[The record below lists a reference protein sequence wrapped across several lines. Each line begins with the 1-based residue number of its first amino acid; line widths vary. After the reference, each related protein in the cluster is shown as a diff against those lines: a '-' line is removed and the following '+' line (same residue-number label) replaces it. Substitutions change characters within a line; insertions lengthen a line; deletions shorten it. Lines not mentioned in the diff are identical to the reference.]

1 MPTIHRKSL
10 SESLPSF
17 VQPVAVQ
24 CQETQMVVVVYRDLF
39 GTGQLIQADDFS
51 LGPQGCYHT
60 STGASDKL
68 VVFEVGLHACSS
80 KVQTTS
86 DSLIYHTSLY
96 YNPSFAS
103 NSITVGNSPIVIPI
117 ECHYPRKEN
126 VSSRAIKPTRIPF
139 NSTVSA
145 GDKLLFSLRLMNDNW
160 SAERTS
166 TGYRLGDILHIQ
178 ADVYGGNH
186 VPLRLFVDSCVA
198 TQEPGKDSTPKYAI
212 IDFHGCLVD
221 GRIYGASSAFR
232 MPRSQQET
240 LQFTVEAF
248 RFAGDTKNTIYVTCH
263 LKVTA
268 ADEEPDLLN
277 KACSF
282 NNQRNSWLPVEGSK
296 DICSCCEMGNCPSP
310 RGWSNAVNPSNSA
323 STREKKLM
331 FSRPEEMVDD
341 LVVGPLSI
349 FDVDQEHQ
357 KDQMEAKGIP
367 TVIEVEADSAIGPQ
381 FILQTDKELSELL
394 VSETVT
400 SNDMMLD
407 ETYEN
412 GFMDAKMSTGTD
424 ESSGDLTILGKGTK
438 MPLQGRTSEKQSF
451 QENFMAI
458 AAGTLMHVL
467 LRYIF

>member
-1 MPTIHRKSL
+1 
-10 SESLPSF
+10 
-17 VQPVAVQ
+17 
-24 CQETQMVVVVYRDLF
+24 MVVVVYRDLF

-282 NNQRNSWLPVEGSK
+282 NNQRNRLKGFFFFIFYPLFLTDFSK
-296 DICSCCEMGNCPSP
+296 
-310 RGWSNAVNPSNSA
+310 
-323 STREKKLM
+323 
-331 FSRPEEMVDD
+331 EEMVDD